1 MQMMHE
7 KQTKL
12 RVAAKVNWSRS
23 VWAEQRA
30 KLRRP
35 CKDAASLEFPL
46 THHHRSP
53 LAEILLVSWWSLM
66 TFSWFSDLA
75 INRESSDRQEGR
87 IWRHVRNSHE
97 RETSARRIA
106 TIQTAKHKF
115 KYNTHKYKNTNHTRE
130 SQCHSFETAKAI
142 SLQSGKTRSTKR
154 GTGVTNIKQDL
165 NQRTFVA
172 SPWKIIHRPEARTTF
187 QKKSETQKNVEIVG
201 ITESEKH
208 IDAVFKEEWTETRKE
223 PESEADTFL
232 EQQRWGEFH
241 GKYKFGETLRKKINP
256 ESMPI

>member
-87 IWRHVRNSHE
+87 IWRHVRDSHE
-97 RETSARRIA
+97 RETSAKRIA
-106 TIQTAKHKF
+106 TIQTAKYKIE
-115 KYNTHKYKNTNHTRE
+115 YNTQIQKYKSHKGLLVPQFWNRQGHISAEWENAINKKRNRCHKYKTRSQPENICGKPLKNHT
-130 SQCHSFETAKAI
+130 Q
-142 SLQSGKTRSTKR
+142 TRSKNNEKFRNSKKR
-154 GTGVTNIKQDL
+154 WNS
-165 NQRTFVA
+165 R
-172 SPWKIIHRPEARTTF
+172 H
-187 QKKSETQKNVEIVG
+187 
-201 ITESEKH
+201 H
-208 IDAVFKEEWTETRKE
+208 
-223 PESEADTFL
+223 
-232 EQQRWGEFH
+232 
-241 GKYKFGETLRKKINP
+241 
-256 ESMPI
+256 